1 MAQKTIV
8 TLTDDIDGKAADE
21 TVRFGLDG
29 VNYEIDLRAANA
41 AKLRKVLE
49 PYKSAARRA
58 TTARKDARG
67 GRSST
72 THDRKRAAEIR
83 AWAKDH
89 EIPVNERGRI
99 ASDLAAAFEANDPS
113 LATGKSVP
121 QATFSS

>member
-49 PYKSAARRA
+49 PYKTAARRA
-58 TTARKDARG
+58 PAARRDGRA

-83 AWAKDH
+83 AWAKEHD
-89 EIPVNERGRI
+89 IPVNERGRI

-113 LATGKSVP
+113 LVTSKSIP
-121 QATFSS
+121 PAQFSS

>member
-58 TTARKDARG
+58 AVARKDVRG

-83 AWAKDH
+83 AWAKEH

-99 ASDLAAAFEANDPS
+99 ASDLAAAFEANDPG
-113 LATGKSVP
+113 LVTGKAVP